1 MAIIYTYPTKATP
14 VDADLILISDSADS
28 NKTKQITVASIKDTL
43 DVVDSVIAGSG
54 IGVSSAT
61 GAVTITNTGVTS
73 LSSANDAIATSSS
86 TGAVTITSRAY
97 SGGVNIGHVPTGG
110 GSTTFLRG
118 DGTWVTPTDTKLTF
132 DGTTVGGVLSYK
144 NVNGA
149 GSWATP
155 VDTKV
160 TFDGTTV
167 GGVLSYKNANEITTS
182 SSVSIGNSQI
192 NIGDGALQFASNE
205 LKIGD
210 IIGNSAS
217 VSFYTDGSE
226 VLKIDDQGA
235 FTVNGSTGTSGQ
247 YLKSNGSGAAPTWSN
262 LVGSFLEPSNTT
274 TPSLKI
280 SGANATDANSGGS
293 GQGFTNTQG
302 VLNLQGLSNTANST
316 VMAISGE
323 DNVSQSVGNLINCF
337 MGSHLGP
344 GYALVGRIQADR
356 NTNTLSLNSTSD
368 YRLKEN
374 VSPMSGSLAK
384 IKALN
389 PVNYNIIDIYP
400 NPNPVVAEGFLAH
413 ELQEQI
419 PNAVTGTK
427 DAVNEDGSINAQTVD
442 LVKIIPH
449 LVSAIKELTEKVE
462 ALES

>member
-118 DGTWVTPTDTKLTF
+118 DGTWVTPTDSKLTF

-144 NVNGA
+144 NA
-149 GSWATP
+149 
-155 VDTKV
+155 D
-160 TFDGTTV
+160 
-167 GGVLSYKNANEITTS
+167 EITTS
-182 SSVSIGNSQI
+182 SNVLIGN
-192 NIGDGALQFASNE
+192 NTVTVGDGCGVTFASNE
-205 LKIGD
+205 LRVGD
-210 IIGNSAS
+210 IIGGSYS
-217 VSFYTDGSE
+217 VSLYADGSE

-235 FTVNGSTGTSGQ
+235 FTVNGNTGTSGQ
-247 YLKSNGSGAAPTWSN
+247 YLKSNGSGASPTWSN
-262 LVGSFLEPSNTT
+262 VVGSFLEPSNTT

-280 SGANATDANSGGS
+280 SGANATDANSLGS
-293 GQGFTNTQG
+293 GQGFTDTQG
-302 VLNLQGLSNTANST
+302 VVNLKGLSQTTNST
-316 VMAISGE
+316 VMAIAGR

-356 NTNTLSLNSTSD
+356 NTYTLSLNNTSD

-389 PVNYNIIDIYP
+389 PVNYNVIDIYP

-419 PNAVTGTK
+419 PNAVTGEK

-449 LVSAIKELTEKVE
+449 LVSAIKELTERVE

>member
-144 NVNGA
+144 N
-149 GSWATP
+149 
-155 VDTKV
+155 
-160 TFDGTTV
+160 
-167 GGVLSYKNANEITTS
+167 ANEITTS

-262 LVGSFLEPSNTT
+262 VVGSFLEPSNTT

>member
-118 DGTWVTPTDTKLTF
+118 DGTWVTPTDSKLTF
-132 DGTTVGGVLSYK
+132 DG
-144 NVNGA
+144 A
-149 GSWATP
+149 
-155 VDTKV
+155 
-160 TFDGTTV
+160 TV

-182 SSVSIGNSQI
+182 SNVLIGN
-192 NIGDGALQFASNE
+192 NTVTVGDGCGVTFVSNE
-205 LKIGD
+205 LRVGD
-210 IIGNSAS
+210 ITGGSYS
-217 VSFYTDGSE
+217 VSLYADGGE

-235 FTVNGSTGTSGQ
+235 FTIGGGTGTSGQ

-262 LVGSFLEPSNTT
+262 VVGSFLEPSNTT

-280 SGANATDANSGGS
+280 SGANATDANSLGS

-302 VLNLQGLSNTANST
+302 VLNLEGLSQTVNST
-316 VMAISGE
+316 VMAIAGR

-449 LVSAIKELTEKVE
+449 LVSAIKELTERVE

>member
-110 GSTTFLRG
+110 GITTFLKG
-118 DGTWVTPTDTKLTF
+118 DGTWDTPSKLI
-132 DGTTVGGVLSYK
+132 
-144 NVNGA
+144 
-149 GSWATP
+149 
-155 VDTKV
+155 
-160 TFDGTTV
+160 FDGTTV
-167 GGVLSYKNANEITTS
+167 GGVLSYKNADEITTS
-182 SSVSIGNSQI
+182 SNVLIGN
-192 NIGDGALQFASNE
+192 NTVTVGDGCGVTFASNE
-205 LKIGD
+205 LRVGD
-210 IIGNSAS
+210 IIGGSYS
-217 VSFYTDGSE
+217 VSLYADGSE

-235 FTVNGSTGTSGQ
+235 FTVNGNTGTSGQ

-262 LVGSFLEPSNTT
+262 VVGSFLEPSNTT

-280 SGANATDANSGGS
+280 SGANATDANSLGS
-293 GQGFTNTQG
+293 GQGFTDTQG
-302 VLNLQGLSNTANST
+302 VVNLKGLSQTANST
-316 VMAISGE
+316 VMAIAGR

-356 NTNTLSLNSTSD
+356 NTYTLSLNNTSD

-389 PVNYNIIDIYP
+389 PVNYNVIDIYP

-449 LVSAIKELTEKVE
+449 LVSAIKELTERVE

>member
-144 NVNGA
+144 N
-149 GSWATP
+149 
-155 VDTKV
+155 
-160 TFDGTTV
+160 
-167 GGVLSYKNANEITTS
+167 ANEITTS

-262 LVGSFLEPSNTT
+262 VVGSFLEPSNTT

-280 SGANATDANSGGS
+280 SGANATDANSLGS

>member
-118 DGTWVTPTDTKLTF
+118 DGTWVTPTDSKL
-132 DGTTVGGVLSYK
+132 
-144 NVNGA
+144 
-149 GSWATP
+149 
-155 VDTKV
+155 

-182 SSVSIGNSQI
+182 SNVLIGN
-192 NIGDGALQFASNE
+192 NTVTVGDGCGVTFASNE
-205 LKIGD
+205 LRVGD
-210 IIGNSAS
+210 IIGGSYS
-217 VSFYTDGSE
+217 VSLYADGSE

-235 FTVNGSTGTSGQ
+235 FTVNGNTGTSGQ

-262 LVGSFLEPSNTT
+262 VVGSFLEPSNTT

-280 SGANATDANSGGS
+280 SGANATDANSLGS
-293 GQGFTNTQG
+293 GQGFTDTQG
-302 VLNLQGLSNTANST
+302 VVNLKGLSQTTNST
-316 VMAISGE
+316 VMAIAGR

-389 PVNYNIIDIYP
+389 PVNYNVIDIYP

-419 PNAVTGTK
+419 PNAVTGEK

-449 LVSAIKELTEKVE
+449 LVSAIKELTERVE